1 MLQERKN
8 GKNDMDGF
16 SYYKN
21 IANFEPFHLNILLSA
36 NLLFMKSNVG
46 KIKTGEGGGGNGR
59 NNGCVF

>member
-1 MLQERKN
+1 MEKTTWGFLLQKYSKFWSVPLEH
-8 GKNDMDGF
+8 
-16 SYYKN
+16 Y
-21 IANFEPFHLNILLSA
+21 ILLSA